1 MLILPIRINRQYFS
15 MLVFLADQKNDL
27 ENLYFFSQKP
37 RTIVRQS
44 GKKRQL
50 LAFLKDFTALF

>member
-1 MLILPIRINRQYFS
+1 

-50 LAFLKDFTALF
+50 LAFLKDFTALFWVEKGKTSGKAS